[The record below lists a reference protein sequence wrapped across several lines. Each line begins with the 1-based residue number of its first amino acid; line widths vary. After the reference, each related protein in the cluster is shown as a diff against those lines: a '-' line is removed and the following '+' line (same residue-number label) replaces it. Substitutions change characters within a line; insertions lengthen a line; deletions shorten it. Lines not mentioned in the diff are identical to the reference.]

1 MHAGFGLYCAWIVLS
16 SILLVAYDYTLRILA
31 TCPCIQP
38 GGALHGVCF
47 CCRDCFKDAG
57 KQGLYVVSVGSFGFL
72 VAGVVLFGNNAAD
85 PAVSV
90 RIPLKP

>member
-57 KQGLYVVSVGSFGFL
+57 KQGLYVVAFDPVFYKQDL
-72 VAGVVLFGNNAAD
+72 RVAGVFIN
-85 PAVSV
+85 
-90 RIPLKP
+90 R